1 MHSYLDCIPCMFRQ
15 ALEMA
20 RLSGL
25 EESGQRAIL
34 CQVAELLPSLPL
46 ESSPPELSR
55 RLFHLVTESIGNPD
69 PYLHI
74 RRESNQDAERL
85 YPELKQRVTDSAT
98 PLLDAVQVAILGNII
113 DYGALRSEDIKSKLE
128 GLLAEEQRRLAGEE
142 DAIFNFR
149 SLSERLARAENLL
162 YLGDNAGEIVFD
174 RVLLETL
181 REQYPDLKIT
191 YAVRGQPIINDAVK
205 QDALDCGLDAVAEIV
220 SSGSDA
226 PGTLLERCS
235 AEFRKLFADADLI
248 ISKGQGNYEALS
260 EQAAPIVYMLVAKC
274 PVIAREIGCEVG
286 DIVLLPPQ
294 SA

>member
-1 MHSYLDCIPCMFRQ
+1 
-15 ALEMA
+15 
-20 RLSGL
+20 
-25 EESGQRAIL
+25 
-34 CQVAELLPSLPL
+34 
-46 ESSPPELSR
+46 
-55 RLFHLVTESIGNPD
+55 
-69 PYLHI
+69 
-74 RRESNQDAERL
+74 
-85 YPELKQRVTDSAT
+85 
-98 PLLDAVQVAILGNII
+98 
-113 DYGALRSEDIKSKLE
+113 
-128 GLLAEEQRRLAGEE
+128 
-142 DAIFNFR
+142 
-149 SLSERLARAENLL
+149 L

-235 AEFRKLFADADLI
+235 SEFRKLFADAALI
-248 ISKGQGNYEALS
+248 ICKGQGNYEALS